1 MWHLIGLGPAFVLSP
16 PFCAS
21 AAAATNR
28 TAAPAFCG
36 SSTHPPTRR
45 SPTRLGTGTVVMAQP
60 AAESAVAGADGA
72 APTPI
77 VSAIHVYPVKS
88 ARPQPGLSH
97 ATVTAEGLAGDR
109 RFLVTTVDGRYQT
122 QREIP
127 ALATLEVGVV
137 AGGDVLSL
145 RRGAAAFN
153 VTVRRDRVS
162 ARACS
167 LFGDRVQLVDQGDDA
182 GRWLGANLLSP
193 GGGLGAALLPLLGV
207 PSLRLVHAPDT
218 VPRSRPN
225 AGLSD
230 AAPLLVI
237 CEESLAELNRRR
249 AAQGKAPAPMA
260 RFRPNIVLSGC
271 GAPHAEDAWKAL
283 RVGASAEFEVMG
295 GCPRCTVP
303 DVDQASGVRDA
314 ATAGPMVTLSGYRNR
329 ARAGVLFGIYVRP
342 RAVGDSVRVGDAV
355 APRALPEDVTWGMP

>member
-1 MWHLIGLGPAFVLSP
+1 MWHLIGLGPTFVLSP

-60 AAESAVAGADGA
+60 AAESAAAGADGA

-127 ALATLEVGVV
+127 ALATLEVGVA

-193 GGGLGAALLPLLGV
+193 GGGLGAALLPKGGERGM
-207 PSLRLVHAPDT
+207 PRL
-218 VPRSRPN
+218 
-225 AGLSD
+225 
-230 AAPLLVI
+230 I
-237 CEESLAELNRRR
+237 RRVTR
-249 AAQGKAPAPMA
+249 AK
-260 RFRPNIVLSGC
+260 
-271 GAPHAEDAWKAL
+271 
-283 RVGASAEFEVMG
+283 AEFVLWKEG
-295 GCPRCTVP
+295 GFWSKAEAFAK
-303 DVDQASGVRDA
+303 ASDLFLHSTHHG
-314 ATAGPMVTLSGYRNR
+314 LIIESSRNHPGTSCNHHEFTMR
-329 ARAGVLFGIYVRP
+329 
-342 RAVGDSVRVGDAV
+342 
-355 APRALPEDVTWGMP
+355 T